1 MCPGDVG
8 GDICHPQ
15 NIMYTQKLAHRHKTR
30 KYVQAEGSLREVLE
44 FLVCLQNLVAN
55 LVLPVFNVQTGEG
68 RGEYYSVFHDFLA
81 I

>member
-1 MCPGDVG
+1 MCQGDVG

-15 NIMYTQKLAHRHKTR
+15 NIMYTQKLAHRHKTH
-30 KYVQAEGSLREVLE
+30 KYVQAGGSLGEVLE
-44 FLVCLQNLVAN
+44 FLVYLQNLAAH

-68 RGEYYSVFHDFLA
+68 RGEYYSFFQDFLG